1 MAICLLAFTW
11 TNAVTAMADSDAEN
25 REKVVLGWLQSVRLL
40 PSEMRLTAKLDTG
53 AKSSALH
60 ATDIELYDDDQGDS
74 RVRFVVPVEKK
85 IDGESVVERLSYD
98 KPVVRKSKVKRHQQ
112 KHLDIRPVVEME
124 FCLDSQL
131 YRAQF
136 SLDDRS
142 KFNYPMLLGRRF
154 LQEHFVVDPS
164 QTFVKRY
171 RCP

>member
-1 MAICLLAFTW
+1 MTAPNTPKSVELFRGRWIAICLFVFTW
-11 TNAVTAMADSDAEN
+11 TNAAVAMAGSEAEN

-98 KPVVRKSKVKRHQQ
+98 KPVIRLRTATLRQRMA
-112 KHLDIRPVVEME
+112 LD
-124 FCLDSQL
+124 
-131 YRAQF
+131 
-136 SLDDRS
+136 
-142 KFNYPMLLGRRF
+142 G
-154 LQEHFVVDPS
+154 
-164 QTFVKRY
+164 
-171 RCP
+171 